1 MNDAPT
7 PTDARLW
14 LGPLAIGLLAGL
26 AIFATAGL
34 HEAGSARERRMRM
47 TAIASGIAASIE
59 DAADLEPA
67 LAARL
72 GDLADATI
80 RFRSATETID
90 AKGRI
95 PGVRSGGGVDIP
107 AAPGWRAEAWIPPS
121 TTRDGWHRWLPW
133 IVGGGATLLAAGMQ
147 RRRRREILRL
157 RREFRTLETVASDVD
172 QSKTFARLTMPADRQ
187 LQSVVQP
194 LNDLLAAWTGRI
206 RDLEGERDRH
216 ELIMDSITSG
226 VIVIETNGR
235 IDVMNRAA
243 REMFDIVDDDSNRP
257 VLAELV
263 REPDI
268 HELVAEASSA
278 GESRRRTFLAS
289 RSSGD
294 QKRELSTVVAP
305 ILDHDPRGLDRSLA
319 GAVILI
325 EDATDLRRLEKAR
338 TEFVGNVSH
347 ELRTPLTNLLGYL
360 STARELDP
368 DEVERERFLGIA
380 EANAER
386 LARIIEDLL
395 VLARLESQ
403 GGRLESHPIQT
414 RPLLQRVAQRQRV
427 LLREDPRSIEVTC
440 PEDLMIHG
448 ASSLIEQAVE
458 NLTTNALRYG
468 SEKGVVRIDGRR
480 LGESIEVR
488 VTDDGPGISPL
499 HIERIFERFYRV
511 DAARSRA
518 SGGTGLGLAIVKHIM
533 VAHGGRVRVES
544 RLGAGSTFVLEFPS
558 GPSRFPASGRPD
570 A

>member
-1 MNDAPT
+1 MNDT
-7 PTDARLW
+7 PTSPGVRLW
-14 LGPLAIGLLAGL
+14 LGPMVIGVLAGL
-26 AIFATAGL
+26 TIFATAGL
-34 HEAGSARERRMRM
+34 HEAGSARERRARM
-47 TAIASGIAASIE
+47 VAIASGIASSIE
-59 DAADLEPA
+59 DVADLQPA

-72 GDLADATI
+72 GELTDATI

-90 AKGRI
+90 AEGRSL
-95 PGVRSGGGVDIP
+95 GTRAFRGVDLP
-107 AAPGWRAEAWIPPS
+107 AAPGWRVEAWIPPS
-121 TTRDGWHRWLPW
+121 ATIDPWHRWLPW
-133 IVGGGATLLAAGMQ
+133 IGGGGATLLAAGMQ
-147 RRRRREILRL
+147 RRRGREILRL

-172 QSKTFARLTMPADRQ
+172 PSETFARLTMPADRQ
-187 LQSVVQP
+187 LQAVVQP
-194 LNDLLAAWTGRI
+194 LNDLLSAWTGRI

-243 REMFDIVDDDSNRP
+243 REMFDILGEETDGP

-268 HELVAEASSA
+268 HELVAEASSTKQ
-278 GESRRRTFLAS
+278 SRRRTFLSS

-305 ILDHDPRGLDRSLA
+305 ILNHDARGIDRSLA

-360 STARELDP
+360 STARELEP
-368 DEVERERFLGIA
+368 DEVQRDRFLGIA

-403 GGRLESHPIQT
+403 GGELERHPIPT
-414 RPLLQRVAQRQRV
+414 RSLLQRISQRQRI
-427 LLREDPRSIEVTC
+427 LLDDDPRSIEVTC
-440 PEDLMIHG
+440 PEDLEIFG
-448 ASSLIEQAVE
+448 SSSLIEQAVD

-468 SEKGVVRIDGRR
+468 SESGVVRIDVRR
-480 LGESIEVR
+480 IEHSIEIR

-544 RLGAGSTFVLEFPS
+544 HLGTGSTFILEFPADR
-558 GPSRFPASGRPD
+558 GHFPAADQPD